1 MSKESRYNLLNKL
14 GEGTYGVVYKAKD
27 LEKGTTV
34 ALKKIKLDTEDE
46 GMPSTAL
53 REISVLKALHHENIV
68 NLVDV
73 VSTSTKLLLVFEF
86 CDSDLKQMMN
96 STRSPVKGRK
106 LKSFMYQLLKG
117 LSFCHGHRIIH
128 RDLKPQN
135 LLIIGDKLKIAD
147 FGLARAFQMPLPAYT
162 HEVVT
167 LWYRAPEILLGEK
180 RYSTVVDTWS
190 CGAIMAEMSNRSP
203 LFPGDCEID
212 ELFQIFKI
220 LGTPSESTWPGVTS
234 MPDYKPVFPQWSKKS
249 LQTVCKDI
257 DSVGIDLLEKL
268 LTYNPTNRITAASAL
283 KHEWF
288 SEAVMP

>member
-68 NLVDV
+68 NLIDV

-106 LKSFMYQLLKG
+106 LKSFMHQLLKG

-212 ELFQIFKI
+212 ELFQIFKV
-220 LGTPSESTWPGVTS
+220 LGTPTEATWPGVTS
-234 MPDYKPVFPQWSKKS
+234 MPDYKPVFPQWNKKA
-249 LQTVCKDI
+249 LQSVCKDV

-268 LTYNPTNRITAASAL
+268 LVYNPTNRITAASAL
-283 KHEWF
+283 KVCVVLF
-288 SEAVMP
+288 CYS